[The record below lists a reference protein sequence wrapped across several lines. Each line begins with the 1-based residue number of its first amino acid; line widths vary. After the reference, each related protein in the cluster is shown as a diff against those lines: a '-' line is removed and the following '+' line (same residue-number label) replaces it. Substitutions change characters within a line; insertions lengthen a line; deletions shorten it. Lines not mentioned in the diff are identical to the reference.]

1 MVTYSMGPANYAL
14 VLGNRPF
21 PTLLFDQIFLFRLHL
36 RKDVNNLVLYP
47 QKSTFAKFKAD
58 FSCNFLN
65 F

>member
-1 MVTYSMGPANYAL
+1 MVTYSMDSANYAL
-14 VLGNRPF
+14 VFGNRPF
-21 PTLLFDQIFLFRLHL
+21 PTLLFDQVSLFQLHL
-36 RKDVNNLVLYP
+36 RKDVNNLVLHP